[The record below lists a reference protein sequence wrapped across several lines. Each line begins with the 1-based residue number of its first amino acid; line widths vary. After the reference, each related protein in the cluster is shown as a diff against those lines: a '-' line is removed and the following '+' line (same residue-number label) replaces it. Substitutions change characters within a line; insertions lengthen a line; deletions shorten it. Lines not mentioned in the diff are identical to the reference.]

1 MTSLFIY
8 FIFQKELR
16 LTSNNFN
23 FTLEEVGHGQWNK
36 QLLLFFFFGTW
47 EIDLSFLESSETR
60 KQEKNQIYNIENIEN
75 WKQLFYNIE
84 WENQNLKTTVRLE
97 RYAVEANPSLKIPI
111 AKNQKDP

>member
-1 MTSLFIY
+1 MGSL
-8 FIFQKELR
+8 QQCKRGTLR
-16 LTSNNFN
+16 LGSPYV
-23 FTLEEVGHGQWNK
+23 LIWII
-36 QLLLFFFFGTW
+36 LS
-47 EIDLSFLESSETR
+47 DLSFLESSETR